1 MKGGYMKLI
10 KTYFSEQA
18 SKARAEI
25 HHNEDDLYEI
35 HYYNGL
41 GQLFKSERFD
51 DEQTAKNIA
60 ETWVSQI
67 QVLKE

>member
-1 MKGGYMKLI
+1 MKLI

-35 HYYNGL
+35 HYYNVL
-41 GQLFKSERFD
+41 GQLFKSERFV

-60 ETWVSQI
+60 ETWASQI